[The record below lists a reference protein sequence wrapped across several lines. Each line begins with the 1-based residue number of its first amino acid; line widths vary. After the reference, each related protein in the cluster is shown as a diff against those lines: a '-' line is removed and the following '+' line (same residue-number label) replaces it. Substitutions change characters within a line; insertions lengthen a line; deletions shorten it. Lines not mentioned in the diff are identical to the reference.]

1 VEPVGTGF
9 ATIDDALGGLIT
21 GDNVVWICDDD
32 DDDVYRTLCVGLAG
46 AVSGQGQ
53 RLLHVGFGTERSWE
67 SPNVE
72 RLDASATSAYSRP
85 STLAD
90 ELDRRFQ
97 TRPPT
102 CVIVDDLASP
112 VRRWG
117 IEASVEFFSRVCP
130 SMLQAGVTAYWRIG
144 ADVGRPA
151 IESIRQITQC
161 LIDVRGGRLRV
172 VKAEGRAELKQAV
185 QYRLTADDGAL
196 VASLAPAGGRLALG
210 LVTFRRDLG
219 LTQSELATIAGVTAS
234 AISQAESG
242 ARGLSVDTLL
252 RISDALAVPLDRLVN
267 SAPRPTYHL
276 ARHDRSRLA
285 GDGVVALV
293 PDASIGTRVYLVELG
308 AGAVQAPVVAH
319 QGVEVVA
326 VARGLVQVDLGD
338 DRPVLR
344 AGDAL
349 VVEST
354 VVRSWRN
361 LRREPARFF
370 RILRD

>member
-1 VEPVGTGF
+1 VESVGTGF
-9 ATIDDALGGLIT
+9 PTIDDALGGLIT

-32 DDDVYRTLCVGLAG
+32 DDDVYRTLCMGLAG
-46 AVSGQGQ
+46 EVSGQGQ
-53 RLLHVGFGTERSWE
+53 RLLHVGFGTEQSWD

-72 RLDASATSAYSRP
+72 WLDASADGAHSRP

-117 IEASVEFFSRVCP
+117 IEASVEFFSRACP

-144 ADVGRPA
+144 ADLGRPA

-161 LIDVRGGRLRV
+161 LIDVREGRLRV
-172 VKAEGRAELKQAV
+172 VKAEGRAELQQAV
-185 QYRLTADDGAL
+185 QYRLSTDGGAL
-196 VASLAPAGGRLALG
+196 VASLAPAGGRLARG

-252 RISDALAVPLDRLVN
+252 RISDALAVPLDRLVD

-308 AGAVQAPVVAH
+308 AGAVQAPGVAH

>member
-1 VEPVGTGF
+1 MEPVGTGF

-32 DDDVYRTLCVGLAG
+32 DGVYRTLCTGLAG
-46 AVSGQGQ
+46 EVSGQGQ
-53 RLLHVGFGTERSWE
+53 RLLHVGFGVERSWE

-72 RLDASATSAYSRP
+72 RLDASATSAFSRP

-117 IEASVEFFSRVCP
+117 IDSSVEFFSRVCP

-172 VKAEGRAELKQAV
+172 LKAEGRAELQQAV
-185 QYRLTADDGAL
+185 QYRLSTDDGAL
-196 VASLAPAGGRLALG
+196 VASLAPAGGRLARG

-242 ARGLSVDTLL
+242 ARGLSLDTLL
-252 RISDALAVPLDRLVN
+252 RISDALAVPIDRLVS

-308 AGAVQAPVVAH
+308 AGAAQAPVVAH